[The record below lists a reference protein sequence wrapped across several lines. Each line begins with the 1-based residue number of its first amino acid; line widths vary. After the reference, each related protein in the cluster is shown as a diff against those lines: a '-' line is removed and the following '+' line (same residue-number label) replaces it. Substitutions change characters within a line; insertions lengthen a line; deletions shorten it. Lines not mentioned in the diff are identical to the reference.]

1 MLPGSAVWML
11 VYVTRFGRLMLV
23 YVTRFGRLM
32 AKDSNDVDWI
42 YVIMS
47 VSIEQT
53 RMTECR
59 CYLMICSTNYRKLVE
74 LRVTGRV
81 PVERKIISV
90 FDVFEIYDNNI
101 KYYHYYQPWSNIIIV
116 DPSIFQ
122 THHTHCSNHYTP
134 QTHHTNCRPSNHY
147 TP

>member
-59 CYLMICSTNYRKLVE
+59 CHLMNCSPNYRKFVE
-74 LRVTGRV
+74 LRVTGLV
-81 PVERKIISV
+81 SVERKIFSV
-90 FDVFEIYDNNI
+90 FDVFEIFDYNI
-101 KYYHYYQPWSNIIIV
+101 NYYHYYQPWSNNSIV

-122 THHTHCSNHYTP
+122 THLTQCTNHYTP
-134 QTHHTNCRPSNHY
+134 QTHRLRGNF
-147 TP
+147 